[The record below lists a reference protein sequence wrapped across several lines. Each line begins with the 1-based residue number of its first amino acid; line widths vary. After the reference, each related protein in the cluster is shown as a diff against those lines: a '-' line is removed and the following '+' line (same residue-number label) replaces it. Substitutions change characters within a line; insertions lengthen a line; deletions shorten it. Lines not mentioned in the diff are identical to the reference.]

1 MPRISMVIPAFNE
14 EQHLPRLLDSIELA
28 RRRYTGKGDEIEV
41 VVVDNASTDGT
52 AHLARTR
59 GCRVV
64 RVEKRSIAAA
74 RNGGAHAAEGDVLAF
89 VDADSQIHSETFN
102 AIERTLASG
111 RVIIGATG
119 FLYDRMSLAMWMQFL
134 PAMLILHLARLDT
147 GVVFCRRAD
156 WQAVGGF
163 QDDRLVAE
171 DIQFQSAMKTLGRTR
186 GERLVRGAA
195 VVRKENDDASNQLG
209 EGERRHGTACR
220 PLRRRPFRL
229 YQWHSTGARAG
240 HPSDDEP
247 PS

>member
-1 MPRISMVIPAFNE
+1 MEDAR
-14 EQHLPRLLDSIELA
+14 QLDSIELA

-64 RVEKRSIAAA
+64 RGEKRSIAAA

-134 PAMLILHLARLDT
+134 PAMLILHLPDSIQESFSAGVLTGRRSGDFKTIGWLRKTNSSRAR
-147 GVVFCRRAD
+147 
-156 WQAVGGF
+156 
-163 QDDRLVAE
+163 
-171 DIQFQSAMKTLGRTR
+171 
-186 GERLVRGAA
+186 
-195 VVRKENDDASNQLG
+195 
-209 EGERRHGTACR
+209 
-220 PLRRRPFRL
+220 
-229 YQWHSTGARAG
+229 
-240 HPSDDEP
+240 
-247 PS
+247 